1 MTNKAYENLTNAIIL
16 QAVDDYRKLIRE
28 DLDTQYIKRNTI
40 KEIEE
45 FFLSEWFSMLAKADG
60 KTILNRLKKE
70 YKDECKANTT
80 NR

>member
-45 FFLSEWFSMLAKADG
+45 FFLSEWFSMLTKADG